1 MTMREKT
8 VDAAAATRVELRDAV
23 RPADVQAVREIVA
36 STGFFAPHEIDI
48 AVELVEERLDRGEA
62 SGYYFIFAD
71 VDDRPIGYACYG
83 PIGCT
88 VGSFDLYWIVVQAAS
103 RGRGLGRRL
112 LREVERRVA
121 LAGGRRLF
129 VETSS
134 RELYKPTRQF
144 YERSGY
150 TEEARLE
157 DFYAPGDAKVIYAC
171 SLKPH
176 RRRSSPPSNRGARE
190 RDLDP
195 KPAGKRIASPT
206 RPRARPRSGSQKPR
220 QTKRGSGRAGS

>member
-23 RPADVQAVREIVA
+23 RPADVQAVRDIVA

-48 AVELVEERLDRGEA
+48 AVELVEERLARGEA
-62 SGYYFIFAD
+62 SAYYFIFVD

-88 VGSFDLYWIVVQAAS
+88 VGSFDLYWIAVQAAS

-112 LREVERRVA
+112 LREVERRVS

-129 VETSS
+129 IETSS
-134 RELYKPTRQF
+134 RELYVPTRRF

-150 TEEARLE
+150 TEEARLK
-157 DFYAPGDAKVIYAC
+157 DFYAPGDAKVIYAR

-176 RRRSSPPSNRGARE
+176 RRRSSPPSNRSARE
-190 RDLDP
+190 RGLNL
-195 KPAGKRIASPT
+195 KPHGKRTASSAQ
-206 RPRARPRSGSQKPR
+206 PRVQPRSDLRKPR
-220 QTKRGSGRAGS
+220 QTKRRSGCAGS